1 MNQSK
6 TEWDLLPLLKS
17 ESETEKELE
26 KVKKANQEFVKKWS
40 TRTDYIKDPKILK
53 QTLDEYEILL
63 RNYGNSGN
71 PGYFYTLKFELDQ
84 SDAGIK
90 AKLNKIEELEKEL
103 RNAKKFFTLNI
114 AKIPESEQEK
124 FFSYSDLEKYK
135 HYLRRT
141 FAEAKHL
148 LSEPEE
154 KILTLKE
161 STSHDFWER
170 LTSGLLAKQ
179 EAKIKIKGKQQTKNF
194 SDLLGLL
201 DDPDKETRKEANTA
215 LTKILDRYTEI
226 AEPEINAILS
236 NKKTDDTLRK
246 FARADSARHLE
257 DDIESEVVDAVI
269 TAVTSRFDISRRF
282 YKLKA
287 ELLGLKKIQYY
298 EKNVSYG
305 KNIPEYKWEESVE
318 LVKKTFSNL
327 DNQFLQIFEMY
338 LQNGQIDAFPK
349 KGKRNGAFCI
359 HQLITQPTYIMLN
372 HTNTLKDVTT
382 IAHEVGHGIN
392 NELMRSKQHA
402 LYFETPK
409 STAEVASTFME
420 DFVLQ
425 ELLKES
431 NEEQKLSIL
440 MEKLNGEIASIF
452 RQTAFYNFETE
463 LHNTFREKGY
473 LSKEEV
479 GKMFKGHMS
488 SYLGEMVDTSETDN
502 WWIYVPHFRYMFYVY
517 SYVSGELIS
526 KYLQAQVRKDRKFVE
541 KVKEFLSA
549 GTSDSPKNIFANLG
563 IDITKK
569 EFWLQGIKEIEDLL
583 NETES
588 LAKRLKKI

>member
-1 MNQSK
+1 MMNQYK

-17 ESETEKELE
+17 ETEEELE
-26 KVKKANQEFVKKWS
+26 KVKNANQEFMKKWS
-40 TRTDYIKDPKILK
+40 ARTDYLKDPKILK
-53 QTLDEYEILL
+53 QALDDYENLAK
-63 RNYGNSGN
+63 NFGNSGN

-84 SDAGIK
+84 SDADVK
-90 AKLNKIEELEKEL
+90 ANLNKIEELEKEL
-103 RNAKKFFTLNI
+103 RNAKKFFTLSI

-124 FFSYSDLEKYK
+124 FLSHPDLEKYR
-135 HYLRRT
+135 HYLKRT

-179 EAKIKIKGKQQTKNF
+179 EAKVRIKGKQQTKNF

-201 DDPDKETRKEANTA
+201 DDADKETRKEANAA
-215 LTKILDRYTEI
+215 LTKILDRYTEV

-236 NKKTDDTLRK
+236 NKKIEDTLRK
-246 FARADSARHLE
+246 FPRADSARHLE

-269 TAVTSRFDISRRF
+269 AAVTSRFDISKRF

-298 EKNVSYG
+298 EKNIPYG
-305 KNIPEYKWEESVE
+305 EKIPEYKWEESVE

-327 DNQFLQIFEMY
+327 DRQFLEIFEMY
-338 LQNGQIDAFPK
+338 LKNGQIDAFPR

-359 HQLITQPTYIMLN
+359 HQLPTQPTYIMLN
-372 HTNTLKDVTT
+372 HTGTLKDVTI

-392 NELMRSKQHA
+392 SELMKAEQHA

-440 MEKLNGEIASIF
+440 IEKLNGEIASIF

-463 LHNTFREKGY
+463 LHREFRKKGY
-473 LSKEEV
+473 LSKEEI
-479 GKMFKGHMS
+479 GKTFKRHMS

-526 KYLQAQVRKDRKFVE
+526 KYLQAQVRKDGKFVE
-541 KVKEFLSA
+541 KVKGFLSA

-588 LAKRLKKI
+588 LAKKLKKI